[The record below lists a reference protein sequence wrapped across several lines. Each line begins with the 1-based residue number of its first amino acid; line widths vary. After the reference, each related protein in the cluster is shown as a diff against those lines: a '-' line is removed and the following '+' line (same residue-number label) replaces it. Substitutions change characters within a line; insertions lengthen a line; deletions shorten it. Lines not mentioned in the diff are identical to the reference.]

1 MASETPEVVVA
12 PVVVENGGA
21 SKGKEEQQSLES
33 ELSKKLEITEDAKE
47 ENDEEQEEGS
57 KGEYFI
63 LIPSVLID
71 QTSFELM
78 RL

>member
-21 SKGKEEQQSLES
+21 SKGKEEQSLES
-33 ELSKKLEITEDAKE
+33 ELSKKLEITENAKE
-47 ENDEEQEEGS
+47 ENDEEEEGS

-63 LIPSVLID
+63 LILSVLID
-71 QTSFELM
+71 QTSFELL